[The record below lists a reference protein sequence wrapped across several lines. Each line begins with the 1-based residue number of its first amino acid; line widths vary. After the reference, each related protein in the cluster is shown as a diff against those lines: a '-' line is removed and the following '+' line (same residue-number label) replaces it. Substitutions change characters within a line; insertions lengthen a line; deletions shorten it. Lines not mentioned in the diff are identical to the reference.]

1 MRSVTHIK
9 DLQINC
15 KVSMLWMLHNNRSWN
30 ICKSTLN
37 CTNLS
42 KKTTLNN
49 LAELIYICWF
59 LDLTF
64 DSETL
69 IMFCWVKSNFS
80 YICWKKHFYFVV
92 LKTTWLFTLVCVFDL
107 PISRITLSRDLL
119 KYSLQPNFRQTFNEA
134 LFSSITIIRELNAS
148 AMIKVT
154 H

>member
-69 IMFCWVKSNFS
+69 IMFCWAKSNFS
-80 YICWKKHFYFVV
+80 HICWKKTF
-92 LKTTWLFTLVCVFDL
+92 LFRRLENYVTIHTCLWIWSSH
-107 PISRITLSRDLL
+107 ISYYPFARPFKIFTST
-119 KYSLQPNFRQTFNEA
+119 KFSPNF
-134 LFSSITIIRELNAS
+134 
-148 AMIKVT
+148 
-154 H
+154 